1 MKLTLFV
8 ASMLGVVLLGSMILI
23 VGVIDLY
30 IRTTYPEERKRSIIY
45 RYFGGDL
52 PLMTGAY
59 GVSAIIFQIAT
70 FF

>member
-45 RYFGGDL
+45 RYFGDL